1 MSDNTTDGK
10 LLVIEHENKILSLLI
25 GENKLLSVRV
35 YSSEGSSQV
44 GNIYI
49 GKITGIPAG
58 LGAAFVDIKPGV
70 SCFLPL
76 CDTENALRINDKSPD
91 RPLRAGDELL
101 VQIARDAV
109 KTKQPV
115 VSGHISIAGN
125 YLATAADTEKVCFS
139 AKLPSLRKKEL
150 RALLLENGLISE
162 DGRCLSGCGMIVR
175 TNAGSLQEDMAPLLA
190 EWKQLSGRMNTL
202 LDAARH
208 RSCYS
213 CLFKADTPY
222 VEELKNY
229 YSGAFDE
236 IITDS
241 EELYRELCN
250 YEKGQES
257 AHMPFH
263 PVRLYRDDYPL
274 SKLYQLKTR
283 LENALGSRV
292 WLKSGA
298 YLIIE
303 PTEALTVIDVNS
315 GKNERRKNNADYI
328 FSINK
333 EAAEEVMHQLRV
345 RNLSGIIVVD
355 FINMEAEEQKEALL
369 HHMRML
375 CKEDP
380 VKTTVVDITPLGLV
394 EITRKRTSRPLRELL
409 SAQDIDFDF

>member
-10 LLVIEHENKILSLLI
+10 LLVIEHGKKILSLLI
-25 GENKLLSVRV
+25 RENSLISVRV
-35 YSSEGSSQV
+35 YSSENSSQV

-76 CDTENALRINDKSPD
+76 CDAENALRINDKSHD
-91 RPLRAGDELL
+91 RALRAGDELL

-125 YLATAADTEKVCFS
+125 YLAAAADTDQICFS
-139 AKLPSLRKKEL
+139 TKLPTLKKKAL
-150 RALLLENGLISE
+150 RALLLENRLISE

-175 TNAGSLQEDMAPLLA
+175 TNAGTLQEDMAPLFA
-190 EWKQLSGRMNTL
+190 EWKQLSERMNTL
-202 LDAARH
+202 LGTACH

-222 VEELKNY
+222 VEDLKNY
-229 YSGAFDE
+229 YSGAFGE

-241 EELYRELCN
+241 EELYRELYE
-250 YEKGQES
+250 YEKEQES
-257 AHMPFH
+257 AHMPSH
-263 PVRLYRDDYPL
+263 PVRLYRDNYPL

-315 GKNERRKNNADYI
+315 GKNERGKNNADYI
-328 FSINK
+328 FSINT
-333 EAAEEVMHQLRV
+333 EAAEEIMHQLRV

-355 FINMEAEEQKEALL
+355 FINMEEAGQKEALL

-394 EITRKRTSRPLRELL
+394 EITRKRTSRPLKELL
-409 SAQDIDFDF
+409 STQEIDF